1 MGKKLLDTVRDK
13 IRAKHY
19 SISTEKTY
27 LYWIKYYILFHNK
40 THPVQMGKQEVE
52 SFLTYLAVQKKVS
65 ATTQNQAFNAI
76 LFLYKQVLGI
86 DISSWNIQALRA
98 QERKHIP

>member
-1 MGKKLLDTVRDK
+1 MKKKLLDTVRDK

-40 THPVQMGKQEVE
+40 THPVQMEKPEIE
-52 SFLTYLAVQKKVS
+52 SFLTYLAAQKKVFS
-65 ATTQNQAFNAI
+65 SHLSGDRERTT
-76 LFLYKQVLGI
+76 
-86 DISSWNIQALRA
+86 SSNPCRSNS
-98 QERKHIP
+98 

>member
-1 MGKKLLDTVRDK
+1 MGKKLLDIVRDK
-13 IRAKHY
+13 IRGKHY

-40 THPVQMGKQEVE
+40 PHPIQMGKQEIE
-52 SFLTYLAVQKKVS
+52 AFLTYLVAQKKVS

-76 LFLYKQVLGI
+76 LFFPRSY
-86 DISSWNIQALRA
+86 
-98 QERKHIP
+98 